1 MKKNKDLL
9 AIHLNEFN
17 FNYLKYGVKK
27 YRCKNIKKILNLK
40 KISTYTEDKTQ
51 DKDLDPWVQSV
62 SINSGKKSYS
72 HKIYKLGQKIPNHL
86 TQIWDVL
93 SKKNISC
100 TIWGAMNASLKKN
113 KKIEIFFPDPWNYYS
128 VPYPNNLK
136 YLFMLPRYYAK
147 NYLDWKFTKI
157 FLNLLF
163 FIYGC
168 FKNQIILFFFKNLT
182 ITTRSFFTVGLKNFV
197 LFFLFDLFALSL
209 LFKKLQKK
217 NQIFH

>member
-27 YRCKNIKKILNLK
+27 YGCKNIKKILNLK

-93 SKKNISC
+93 SKKNISVQF
-100 TIWGAMNASLKKN
+100 GEL
-113 KKIEIFFPDPWNYYS
+113 
-128 VPYPNNLK
+128 
-136 YLFMLPRYYAK
+136 
-147 NYLDWKFTKI
+147 
-157 FLNLLF
+157 
-163 FIYGC
+163 
-168 FKNQIILFFFKNLT
+168 
-182 ITTRSFFTVGLKNFV
+182 
-197 LFFLFDLFALSL
+197 
-209 LFKKLQKK
+209 
-217 NQIFH
+217 